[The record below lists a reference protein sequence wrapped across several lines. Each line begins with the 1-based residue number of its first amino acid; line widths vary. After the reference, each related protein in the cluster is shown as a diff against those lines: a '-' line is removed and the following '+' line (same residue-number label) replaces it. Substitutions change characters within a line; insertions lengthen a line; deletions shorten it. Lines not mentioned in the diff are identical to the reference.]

1 MVRKVQMPAR
11 PVVLLAALIV
21 AISSNPKSLKS
32 QSPWWA
38 SRQIASDLRDNGVKY
53 ETERATVWF
62 EAGVLSPDEME
73 GFTGL
78 VNQGI
83 LDIEKFLKIAPRE
96 NRIRFYVSSQ
106 VTISQAMGSSILL
119 PMQKVMNRTAP
130 YLHETSHIL
139 APCRDC
145 PMWFSEGL
153 ASYIQSYVGEHMGG
167 YDGAVFTRHG
177 NSGIDRDSARWLA
190 RDKGQAVLP
199 FVGKHGEPP
208 EIAYDRSGV
217 AAPFYV
223 MSQSLIKFI
232 VERIGIE
239 KLETVLIA
247 EDFEDAFQKATG
259 KTADQWKDEW
269 LGAVAPAVK

>member
-1 MVRKVQMPAR
+1 MVREA
-11 PVVLLAALIV
+11 PVPGMKAVLFAALIV
-21 AISSNPKSLKS
+21 AVSSNPKPARG
-32 QSPWWA
+32 QSPWW
-38 SRQIASDLRDNGVKY
+38 SVRQIMSDLRENGVKY
-53 ETERATVWF
+53 DTDRATLWF
-62 EAGVLSPDEME
+62 EAGMLSPDRME
-73 GFTGL
+73 EFAGL
-78 VNQGI
+78 ANRGI
-83 LDIEKFLKIAPRE
+83 VDIESFLKIAPRE
-96 NRIRFYVSSQ
+96 NKIRYYISSQ
-106 VTISQAMGSSILL
+106 VEISQAMGNSILL
-119 PMQKVMNRTAP
+119 PMQKVMNGNAP

-153 ASYIQSYVGEHMGG
+153 ASYLQSYVGEHKGG

-177 NSGIDRDSARWLA
+177 NTGIDRDTARWLA
-190 RDKGQAVLP
+190 REKGQAVLP

-232 VERIGIE
+232 VDRVGIE

-247 EDFEDAFQKATG
+247 DDFDDAMQKATG
-259 KTADQWKDEW
+259 KSVDQWKELW
-269 LGAVAPAVK
+269 LAAVTPPK